1 MAKPGDRV
9 AVTGIFKAVPPRAQ
23 GTLNGNFRAVLVGN
37 HVRQLNME
45 AALSSITEGPILSTL
60 ARGRSTDPD
69 SLLSI
74 KFGSGWSAF

>member
-9 AVTGIFKAVPPRAQ
+9 AVTGVFKAVPPRAQ

-45 AALSSITEGPILSTL
+45 AALGSITEGLSPELHTL
-60 ARGRSTDPD
+60 MGALHVD
-69 SLLSI
+69 
-74 KFGSGWSAF
+74 